1 MVRAPAR
8 AIHAEDQTMDDLLSQ
23 VEPMIPA
30 LRRYARGLVRDVEAA
45 DDIVQDCLERV
56 VLNWDRRRGD
66 NTRSWVFTI
75 LHNLAVNRLRQNARR
90 GGSVPIEDAPEAAG
104 ARPAT
109 QEDTV
114 YGHEV
119 MAAIE
124 RLPPDHRSI
133 LLLISVE
140 DLSYAEAAK
149 VLEIPLGTV
158 MSRLSRAR
166 EQLRIILETKASGAS
181 AGAPFIRRVK

>member
-1 MVRAPAR
+1 
-8 AIHAEDQTMDDLLSQ
+8 MDDLLAQ

-30 LRRYARGLVRDVEAA
+30 LRRYARGLIRDQEGA

-56 VLNWDRRRGD
+56 VLNWSRRRD
-66 NTRSWVFTI
+66 ENPRPWVFSI
-75 LHNLAVNRLRQNARR
+75 LHNLAVNRLRQEARR
-90 GGSVPIEDAPEAAG
+90 GSSVPIEDAPEALGAG
-104 ARPAT
+104 AAT
-109 QEDTV
+109 QEETV

-119 MAAIE
+119 MAAID

-166 EQLRIILETKASGAS
+166 EQLRTILEGRPTETS
-181 AGAPFIRRVK
+181 AGGAYIRRVK